1 MKQTILADTNILIRL
16 FTQDDDKQVE
26 EILSI
31 IEQGATLFILSIV
44 LIEAYWILSKSYN
57 YEKKDII
64 NVFQELIDSDD
75 VELEEEIIMQRTLN
89 TFQTVNADFVDVYL
103 AEKSKELK
111 LPVLTWNHKDF
122 KKLNCE
128 YHRPQDLMS

>member
-1 MKQTILADTNILIRL
+1 MKQTFLADTNILIRL

-44 LIEAYWILSKSYN
+44 LIEAYWVLSKSYN

-64 NVFQELIDSDD
+64 NAFQELIDSDD
-75 VELEEEIIMQRTLN
+75 VELEEEIIIQRTLN
-89 TFQTVNADFVDVYL
+89 TFQAVNVDFADIYL

-122 KKLNCE
+122 K
-128 YHRPQDLMS
+128 S